1 MGLCYFRWNGIP
13 FSLFVVHIGSPNYGR
28 GIWSRMK
35 RHFQVVRFI
44 CATLV
49 SVSSSLA
56 PGADPHE
63 QTERTAVAIE
73 ALSRLKGIDLEAN
86 PAVKTAVLKVLDQ
99 IRGKPQFVELVR
111 DFKIKDQDP
120 ALLEIAIQ
128 NPNNAAGVDAAK
140 LILEHKQGALFESS
154 LNGTNVASAVKLAE
168 VLGNAGENQIVPL
181 LEPIVADPKRDV
193 ALRKQAV
200 RSLAKNQEGASA
212 LLRLVKDDKLAPD
225 LKFIA
230 SSELNHARWPGIK
243 AEAAQLLPLPQGQ
256 NAQELP
262 PVSELVKMKGDPV
275 KGAEVFRR
283 ETVACIKC
291 HQVNGEGVDFG
302 PALSEIGTKLG
313 KDALYEAILDPSA
326 GISFGYEA
334 WQIELKNGD
343 EAFGLVVSDTAD
355 EIAVK
360 AQTGIVT
367 RYKKSDIAR
376 KDQQKLSIMPAG
388 LQQAM
393 STQDLVDLV
402 EYLSSLKKTGN

>member
-1 MGLCYFRWNGIP
+1 LEKTRETEQMKKV
-13 FSLFVVHIGSPNYGR
+13 VVHVGSPNG
-28 GIWSRMK
+28 SRRICRRMM
-35 RHFQVVRFI
+35 RHFQLLTFI
-44 CATLV
+44 CCTALI
-49 SVSSSLA
+49 SIISPCA
-56 PGADPHE
+56 PGADSTE
-63 QTERTAVAIE
+63 QTEHTAVAIE

-140 LILEHKQGALFESS
+140 LILEHKQDALLESF

-376 KDQQKLSIMPAG
+376 KVQQKLSIMPAG

>member
-1 MGLCYFRWNGIP
+1 MKKV
-13 FSLFVVHIGSPNYGR
+13 VVHVGSPNG
-28 GIWSRMK
+28 SRRICRRMM
-35 RHFQVVRFI
+35 RHFQLLTFI
-44 CATLV
+44 CCTALI
-49 SVSSSLA
+49 SIISPLA
-56 PGADPHE
+56 PGADSTE
-63 QTERTAVAIE
+63 QTDRTTVAIE

-99 IRGKPQFVELVR
+99 IRGTPQFVELVR
-111 DFKIKDQDP
+111 DFKIKDQEP

-140 LILEHKQGALFESS
+140 LILEHKQDALFESS
-154 LNGTNVASAVKLAE
+154 LNGTNVASTVNLAE

-212 LLRLVKDDKLAPD
+212 LLRLAKDDKLAPD

-230 SSELNHARWPGIK
+230 SSELNRARWPGIK
-243 AEAAQLLPLPQGQ
+243 TEAAQLLPLPQGQ
-256 NAQELP
+256 NAQELL

-376 KDQQKLSIMPAG
+376 KVQQKLSIMPAG

>member
-1 MGLCYFRWNGIP
+1 M
-13 FSLFVVHIGSPNYGR
+13 
-28 GIWSRMK
+28 
-35 RHFQVVRFI
+35 
-44 CATLV
+44 
-49 SVSSSLA
+49 SSSLA
-56 PGADPHE
+56 PGADPSE
-63 QTERTAVAIE
+63 QSERTAVAIE

-128 NPNNAAGVDAAK
+128 NPDSAAGVDAAK

-343 EAFGLVVSDTAD
+343 EAFGLIVSDTAD
-355 EIAVK
+355 ETAVK

>member
-1 MGLCYFRWNGIP
+1 MKKV
-13 FSLFVVHIGSPNYGR
+13 VVHVGSPNG
-28 GIWSRMK
+28 SRRICRRMM
-35 RHFQVVRFI
+35 RHFQLLTFI
-44 CATLV
+44 CCTALI
-49 SVSSSLA
+49 SIISPLA
-56 PGADPHE
+56 PGADSTE
-63 QTERTAVAIE
+63 QTDRTTVAIE

-140 LILEHKQGALFESS
+140 LILEHKQDALFENS
-154 LNGTNVASAVKLAE
+154 LNGTNVASAIKLAE

-181 LEPIVADPKRDV
+181 LEPIVADLKRDV

-212 LLRLVKDDKLAPD
+212 LLRLAKEDKLAPD

-262 PVSELVKMKGDPV
+262 PVSEFVKMKGDPF

-283 ETVACIKC
+283 ENVACIKC
-291 HQVNGEGVDFG
+291 HQVNGEGIDFG

-376 KDQQKLSIMPAG
+376 KVQQKLSIMPTG

>member
-1 MGLCYFRWNGIP
+1 MKKV
-13 FSLFVVHIGSPNYGR
+13 VVHVGSPND
-28 GIWSRMK
+28 SRRICRRMM
-35 RHFQVVRFI
+35 RHFQLLTFI
-44 CATLV
+44 CCTALI
-49 SVSSSLA
+49 SIISPLA
-56 PGADPHE
+56 PGADSTE
-63 QTERTAVAIE
+63 QTDRTTVAIE

-140 LILEHKQGALFESS
+140 LILEHKQDALFENS
-154 LNGTNVASAVKLAE
+154 LNGTNVASAIKLAE

-212 LLRLVKDDKLAPD
+212 LLRLAKEDKLAPD

-243 AEAAQLLPLPQGQ
+243 AEAAQLLPLPQSQ

-402 EYLSSLKKTGN
+402 GYLSSLKKTDN

>member
-1 MGLCYFRWNGIP
+1 MGLRYFRWNGIP

-35 RHFQVVRFI
+35 RYFQFLRFI

-128 NPNNAAGVDAAK
+128 NPDHATGVDAAK
-140 LILEHKQGALFESS
+140 LILEHKQDALFESF

-334 WQIELKNGD
+334 WQIEFKNGD